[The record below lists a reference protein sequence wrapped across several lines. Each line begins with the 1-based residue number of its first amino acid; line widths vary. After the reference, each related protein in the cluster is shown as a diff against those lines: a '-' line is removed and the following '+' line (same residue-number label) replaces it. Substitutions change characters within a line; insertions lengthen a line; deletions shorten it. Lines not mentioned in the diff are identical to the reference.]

1 MKKPFF
7 LVILLTL
14 LVAPLSQVTAGT
26 YAKTKYPIVLVHGLF
41 GFDDVLWVDYFYK
54 IPYRLSANGA
64 SVYTATVSPA
74 NSTEVRGEQL
84 LAYVDQVLAYSGA
97 EKVNLIGHS
106 HGGPTIRY
114 VASVAPH
121 KVASVS
127 SVAGVN
133 HGSKVADIVRTGT
146 DNSGLLEGT
155 AATVFNAFSNILELV
170 SGSDASA
177 LPTDSIAALNSLS
190 TEGSQAFNQRYPEGL
205 PSSYCANDG
214 KMLEDNGVY
223 YFSWSGG
230 NPYTNVLDVAD
241 PFLALTGLAF
251 GEKNDGLVS
260 SCSSQLGY
268 VIKDDYR
275 MNHLDEVNQT
285 LGIHHLFETDPVQ
298 VFVRQANRL
307 KSLGL

>member
-1 MKKPFF
+1 MKITAI
-7 LVILLTL
+7 VIVIVTL
-14 LVAPLSQVTAGT
+14 LLAPISDASAST

-54 IPYRLSANGA
+54 IPYKLSRNGA
-64 SVYTATVSPA
+64 TVYTSTVSPA

-84 LAYVDQVLAYSGA
+84 LAYIDQVLAHSGA
-97 EKVNLIGHS
+97 SKVNLIGHS
-106 HGGPTIRY
+106 HGGPTVRY
-114 VASVAPH
+114 AASVAPH
-121 KVASVS
+121 KVASVT

-133 HGSKVADIVRTGT
+133 QGSAVADIVRQGT
-146 DNSGLLEGT
+146 DNSSLLSGT
-155 AATVFNAFSNILELV
+155 AATVFDAFSNMLELI
-170 SGSDASA
+170 SGSNAYS
-177 LPTDSIAALNSLS
+177 LPTDSLAALNSLS
-190 TEGSQAFNQRYPEGL
+190 TEGSAQFNARYPEGL

-214 KMLEDNGVY
+214 KMLEDNGVF

-230 NPYTNVLDVAD
+230 KTLTNVLDVAD
-241 PFLALTGLAF
+241 PFLSLTGLAF

-260 SCSSQLGY
+260 SCSSRLGY

-298 VFVRQANRL
+298 VYITQAHRL